1 MNTVVLD
8 GYIGEVETRF
18 SNAGLAIAKFSVS
31 VNNGKKQPDGS
42 WSKDYH
48 YFDCV
53 CFGHTAE
60 AAGRLPAKSRVLV
73 AGKLQQE
80 KWQDKQSG
88 QNRSKVSIIVES
100 VAKGPS
106 MQSSAPAQRPAQR
119 PQQQDQPPLSGY
131 ENLPNADDFEDDVP
145 F

>member
-1 MNTVVLD
+1 MNTVVID
-8 GYIGEVETRF
+8 GFIGDVETRF

-53 CFGHTAE
+53 CFGQTAE
-60 AAGRLPAKSRVLV
+60 STAKLPAKSRVLL

-88 QNRSKVSIIVES
+88 ANRSKVSIIVES
-100 VAKGPS
+100 IAKGPS
-106 MQSSAPAQRPAQR
+106 AQVRQPAPVAAQRDESGVPLNVYEDTANPA
-119 PQQQDQPPLSGY
+119 
-131 ENLPNADDFEDDVP
+131 DFSDDVP